1 MTLHRS
7 TGYSTLYL
15 FRDFNLTAIAV
26 VGTPRVNFNNPDYS
40 MRRYGRVTHVDP
52 RGFTVECETDMSG
65 GLALQ
70 DATKDYSAPPP
81 RVEMTTLHRRSW
93 VRRSLTGA
101 WRVKGGGPTR
111 TYRTKALASREAN
124 RRGVDTTVYP
134 DLIVESVDWSPC
146 GRVHLKLCGRS
157 S

>member
-1 MTLHRS
+1 MTPHQS
-7 TGYSTLYL
+7 TGYSTLYI

-26 VGTPRVNFNNPDYS
+26 VGVPRVHFNTADYS
-40 MRRYGRVTHVDP
+40 MQRYGRVTRVDP

-81 RVEMTTLHRRSW
+81 RIEMTTLHRRSW

-101 WRVKGGGPTR
+101 
-111 TYRTKALASREAN
+111 
-124 RRGVDTTVYP
+124 
-134 DLIVESVDWSPC
+134 
-146 GRVHLKLCGRS
+146 
-157 S
+157 